1 MSLISYKRLYKL
13 TESSDLEAEL
23 DEVSFGL
30 IGFVALTGIGVEAIK
45 IIAIKES
52 NFIFFIL
59 KIIRVQN

>member
-1 MSLISYKRLYKL
+1 LYKL

-30 IGFVALTGIGVEAIK
+30 IGFDALTGIGVEAIK

-59 KIIRVQN
+59 KIIRVQI